1 MTRERIQ
8 SGNLTKLAGAAL
20 IAGAAAFFTASTAN
34 AQLKPWDDS
43 NEVLVDL
50 SVLGDGGGG
59 LGPDAGTGVFL
70 PSLVEEL
77 LDPPRRTPASR
88 LLVPRP
94 PAGGASAQHELPK
107 VKLISP
113 SEQWKRAAKAK
124 RKPSPKV
131 ARKKKTPVRVAS
143 KPTRKLKP
151 APKPAAKTAKA
162 PLAPAPPA
170 KPKPKVSVGTAP
182 PPPAIAAAPPAAPSL
197 PKAAPPKPP
206 AAKAEPKATPQP
218 VQQASRPP
226 EPRGP
231 QTVNVLF
238 ASGASSLTA
247 GTQKNLDGVAA
258 QLKAN
263 DSVRLQLLAYAGEP
277 NMSPSKA
284 RRLSLSRALRV
295 RSYLIKQGVRSTRID
310 VRALGNKV
318 PSGQPSRVD
327 LKVLG
332 N

>member
-1 MTRERIQ
+1 MTRNEI
-8 SGNLTKLAGAAL
+8 LTKGIFTKTGTALMAGAAV
-20 IAGAAAFFTASTAN
+20 IFASYGAE

-50 SVLGDGGGG
+50 SVLGDGGA
-59 LGPDAGTGVFL
+59 GPGPNAGTGVFL
-70 PSLVEEL
+70 PSLSGQL
-77 LDPPRRTPASR
+77 LDPPRRTPVSR
-88 LLVPRP
+88 LLVSRP
-94 PAGGASAQHELPK
+94 PAAGAVAARELPA

-113 SEQWKRAAKAK
+113 SEQRRRAATAK
-124 RKPSPKV
+124 RKPTKKV
-131 ARKKKTPVRVAS
+131 ASVKKAPVRVAS
-143 KPTRKLKP
+143 KPTRPLKP
-151 APKPAAKTAKA
+151 ASKPATGAKA
-162 PLAPAPPA
+162 TPAPVPPA
-170 KPKPKVSVGTAP
+170 KPKPKVSVGKAP
-182 PPPAIAAAPPAAPSL
+182 PPPPSISAAPPPPPSL
-197 PKAAPPKPP
+197 PKAAPPNPP
-206 AAKAEPKATPQP
+206 AAAATSAPKP

-226 EPRGP
+226 ESTGP

-238 ASGASSLTA
+238 ATGASALSA
-247 GTQKNLDGVAA
+247 ATQKNLESIAG

-263 DSVRLQLLAYAGEP
+263 ESVRLQLLAYAGEP

-284 RRLSLSRALRV
+284 RRLSLSRALAV